1 MRMSMRWVSMLG
13 AGILAAGC
21 GGSSGSG
28 YGMQGGTGTCSGA
41 TPVALK
47 VKNYLSWCSVTVAG
61 QQPFTGASQTT
72 CVAAGTV
79 SLSATALPGFELG
92 PAPWHHT
99 AGDTGA
105 GELGT
110 VTGTGQAASSATTIT
125 VSGTSACAWV
135 CCQTAGLS
143 DCPATDQCP

>member
-1 MRMSMRWVSMLG
+1 VDG
-13 AGILAAGC
+13 QAA
-21 GGSSGSG
+21 S
-28 YGMQGGTGTCSGA
+28 A
-41 TPVALK
+41 
-47 VKNYLSWCSVTVAG
+47 
-61 QQPFTGASQTT
+61 ASTQTS

-79 SLSATALPGFELG
+79 SLAATALTGFELG

-99 AGDTGA
+99 SGDTGA

-110 VTGTGQAASSATTIT
+110 VTGSGQSASSATTVA

-135 CCQTAGLS
+135 CCETSGLS